1 MTGYNFKRYKFE
13 DNITFIR
20 DALETVPSLVEVSH
34 YRGVEY
40 VELPFSFD
48 IETSSWYNLNK
59 EKRGCMYCWQVGL
72 NGRWLLGRTWKEF
85 HDFINNLITILNL
98 SLDRRIICWVHNL
111 KYEFQFLQYKFT
123 WNDIFAIDAL
133 TPVQA
138 VADCGIEFRCS
149 YIQSGK
155 SLAKLGEDLTKY
167 KLPKLVGDLDYNKL
181 RHWKTELTE
190 KEMEY
195 CRNDVL
201 ILNGYIQELKDKGEK
216 ISNILLTKT
225 MYVRKDVRNRC
236 FYGDGKHKRNTKE
249 AKKYKQLM
257 KALTLEPDEYESV
270 HAAFAG
276 GFTHA
281 NARNANKTLLDV
293 TSWDFTSSY
302 PAVMLTEQFPMS
314 KGKKIEGYY
323 FLDDF
328 PFKSNCLYVFTVRF
342 KNIQIKEDA
351 PDTPISFS
359 KCSKISKFY
368 ELDNGRVWKASQLET
383 TITNIDLETIKAF
396 YDFDECVIFNAWE
409 YIKSYL
415 PLPIIQSVIKYYKNK
430 TTLKDVQGE
439 EEAYQLFKGFLNSIY
454 GMMVSNIL
462 HDNFTW
468 GELYGWTTEKLT
480 DLKDELQNYNDSN
493 QRFLSYV
500 WGVFITAY
508 ARRNLFS
515 GILAC
520 GEDYIYSDTDSIKI
534 LNSDDHKQYIDNYN
548 NMIIKKL
555 KTMCNTYKID
565 FKEVS
570 PYTIENEQKIIGL
583 WDFDG
588 HYKKFKTLGAK
599 RYIVLT
605 DKDELKITIAGVDKQ
620 KGAAYLKTKKDPFES
635 FTDQL
640 VIPKEYKD
648 EKGKKHEGSGK
659 KVLTYSNE
667 SYTEEVTDYKGITA
681 VVSESTWSHME
692 RVDFSLNMTDSYL
705 ELITYVQQKE
715 R

>member
-1 MTGYNFKRYKFE
+1 MTGYVFKRYDFK
-13 DNITFIR
+13 DNISFIR

-34 YRGVEY
+34 YRNVEY

-48 IETSSWYNLNK
+48 IETSSWYNLNN

-85 HDFINNLITILNL
+85 HDFCNNLITILNL
-98 SLDRRIICWVHNL
+98 NLDRRIICWVHNL

-167 KLPKLVGDLDYNKL
+167 KLPKLVGDLDYTKV
-181 RHWKTELTE
+181 RHWKTELSE

-225 MYVRKDVRNRC
+225 MYVRRDVRNRC

-249 AKKYKQLM
+249 SKKYFQLM

-302 PAVMLTEQFPMS
+302 PAVMLTEMFPMS

-342 KNIQIKEDA
+342 KNIKIKEDA

-359 KCSKISKFY
+359 KCSKISKYY
-368 ELDNGRVWKASQLET
+368 ELDNGRVWKGDELET
-383 TITNIDLETIKAF
+383 TITNIDLDTIRAF

-430 TTLKDVQGE
+430 TTLKDVKGE

-462 HDNFTW
+462 HPNFTW

-534 LNSDDHKQYIDNYN
+534 LNSDDHKDYIDNYN

-565 FKEVS
+565 FSEVS

-599 RYIVLT
+599 RYMVLT
-605 DKDELKITIAGVDKQ
+605 DKDELKITIAGVNK
-620 KGAAYLKTKKDPFES
+620 KTGAAYLKTKKDPFKS
-635 FTDQL
+635 FTDNL
-640 VIPKEYKD
+640 VIPKEY
-648 EKGKKHEGSGK
+648 SGK
-659 KVLTYSNE
+659 KTLTYSND

-692 RVDFSLNMTDSYL
+692 SVDFSLNMTDAYM

>member
-1 MTGYNFKRYKFE
+1 MTGYDFKRYKFE
-13 DNITFIR
+13 DNISFIR

-48 IETSSWYNLNK
+48 IETSSWYNLNN
-59 EKRGCMYCWQVGL
+59 EKSGCMYCWQVGL

-85 HDFINNLITILNL
+85 HDFCNNLITILNL
-98 SLDRRIICWVHNL
+98 NLDRRIICWVHNL

-181 RHWKTELTE
+181 RHWKSELTE

-225 MYVRKDVRNRC
+225 MYVRRDVRNRC

-281 NARNANKTLLDV
+281 NARNANKTLKDV

-302 PAVMLTEQFPMS
+302 PAVMLTEMFPMS
-314 KGKKIEGYY
+314 KGKKIEGFYL
-323 FLDDF
+323 LDDF

-342 KNIQIKEDA
+342 KNIIIKEDA

-359 KCSKISKFY
+359 KCSKISKYY
-368 ELDNGRVWKASQLET
+368 ELDNGRVWKSAELET
-383 TITNIDLETIKAF
+383 TITNIDLDTIRAF

-430 TTLKDVQGE
+430 TTLKDVKGE

-454 GMMVSNIL
+454 GMMVSNIVND
-462 HDNFTW
+462 HFTW

-480 DLKDELQNYNDSN
+480 DLKDELDKYNNSN

-534 LNSDDHKQYIDNYN
+534 LNSDDHKDYIDNYN

-565 FKEVS
+565 FKDVS

-588 HYKKFKTLGAK
+588 HYKKFKTVGSK
-599 RYIVLT
+599 RYMFLT
-605 DKDELKITIAGVDKQ
+605 DKDELNITISGVNK
-620 KGAAYLKTKKDPFES
+620 KTGAEYMKTKKDPFKS
-635 FTDQL
+635 FTDNL
-640 VIPKEYKD
+640 VIPKEY
-648 EKGKKHEGSGK
+648 SGK
-659 KVLTYSNE
+659 KVLTYSND
-667 SYTEEVTDYKGITA
+667 SYTEEVTDYNGITA
-681 VVSESTWSHME
+681 VVSESSWSHME
-692 RVDFSLNMTDSYL
+692 SVDFSLNMTDAYL

>member
-1 MTGYNFKRYKFE
+1 MTGYNFKRYDFKE
-13 DNITFIR
+13 NISFIR

-48 IETSSWYNLNK
+48 IETSSWYNLNN

-85 HDFINNLITILNL
+85 HDFCNNLITILNL
-98 SLDRRIICWVHNL
+98 NLDRRIICWVHNL
-111 KYEFQFLQYKFT
+111 KYEFQFLQYKFN
-123 WNDIFAIDAL
+123 WKDIFAIDAL

-167 KLPKLVGDLDYNKL
+167 KLPKLVGDLDYMKI

-201 ILNGYIQELKDKGEK
+201 ILNGYIQELKDKGES
-216 ISNILLTKT
+216 ISHILLTKT
-225 MYVRKDVRNRC
+225 MYVRRDVRNRC
-236 FYGDGKHKRNTKE
+236 FYGEGKHKRNTKE
-249 AKKYKQLM
+249 SKSYKKIM

-302 PAVMLTEQFPMS
+302 PAVMLTEMFPMS
-314 KGKKIEGYY
+314 KGKKIEGFY

-359 KCSKISKFY
+359 KCSKISKYY
-368 ELDNGRVWKASQLET
+368 ELDNGRVWKAYELEEK
-383 TITNIDLETIKAF
+383 ITNIDLETIKAF

-462 HDNFTW
+462 HPNFTW

-480 DLKDELQNYNDSN
+480 DLKDELDKYNNSN

-534 LNSDDHKQYIDNYN
+534 LSSSNHKDYIDNYN

-565 FKEVS
+565 FSEVS

-599 RYIVLT
+599 RYMVLT
-605 DKDELKITIAGVDKQ
+605 DKDELKITIAGVNKE
-620 KGAAYLKTKKDPFES
+620 KGAAYLKTKTDPFKS
-635 FTDQL
+635 FTDKL
-640 VIPKEYKD
+640 VIPKEY
-648 EKGKKHEGSGK
+648 SGK
-659 KVLTYSNE
+659 KTLTYSNE
-667 SYTEEVTDYKGITA
+667 SYTEEVTDYNGITA

-692 RVDFSLNMTDSYL
+692 SVDFSLNMTDSYM

>member
-1 MTGYNFKRYKFE
+1 MTGYVFKRYDFK
-13 DNITFIR
+13 DNISFIR

-34 YRGVEY
+34 YRNVEY

-48 IETSSWYNLNK
+48 IETSSWYNLNN

-85 HDFINNLITILNL
+85 HDFCNNLITILNL
-98 SLDRRIICWVHNL
+98 NLDRRIICWVHNL

-167 KLPKLVGDLDYNKL
+167 KLPKLVGDLDYTKV
-181 RHWKTELTE
+181 RHWKTELSE

-225 MYVRKDVRNRC
+225 MYVRRDVRNRC

-302 PAVMLTEQFPMS
+302 PAVMLTEMFPMS
-314 KGKKIEGYY
+314 KGKKIEGFY

-342 KNIQIKEDA
+342 KNIKIKEDA

-359 KCSKISKFY
+359 KCSKISKYY
-368 ELDNGRVWKASQLET
+368 ELDNGRVWKGDELET
-383 TITNIDLETIKAF
+383 TITNIDLDTIRAF

-430 TTLKDVQGE
+430 TTLKDVKGE

-462 HDNFTW
+462 HPNFTW

-534 LNSDDHKQYIDNYN
+534 LNSDDHKEYIDNYN

-565 FKEVS
+565 FSEVS

-599 RYIVLT
+599 RYMVLT
-605 DKDELKITIAGVDKQ
+605 DKDELKITIAGVNK
-620 KGAAYLKTKKDPFES
+620 KTGAAYLKTKKDPFKS
-635 FTDQL
+635 FTDNL
-640 VIPKEYKD
+640 VIPKEY
-648 EKGKKHEGSGK
+648 SGK
-659 KVLTYSNE
+659 KTLTYSND

-692 RVDFSLNMTDSYL
+692 SVDFSLNMTDAYM

>member
-1 MTGYNFKRYKFE
+1 MTGYNFKRYDFKE
-13 DNITFIR
+13 NISFIR
-20 DALETVPSLVEVSH
+20 DALETVPSLVETST

-48 IETSSWYNLNK
+48 IETSSWYNLNN

-167 KLPKLVGDLDYNKL
+167 KLPKLVGDVDYKKL
-181 RHWKTELTE
+181 RHWKTHLTD

-225 MYVRKDVRNRC
+225 MYVRRDVRNRC
-236 FYGDGKHKRNTKE
+236 YYGDGKHKRNTKE

-276 GFTHA
+276 GFNHA

-302 PAVMLTEQFPMS
+302 PAVMLTEMFPMS
-314 KGKKIEGYY
+314 KGEKVEGYY
-323 FLDDF
+323 FIDDF
-328 PFKSNCLYVFTVRF
+328 PYKSNCLYVFTVRF

-359 KCSKISKFY
+359 KCSKISKYY
-368 ELDNGRVWKASQLET
+368 ELDNGRVWKANELET
-383 TITNIDLETIKAF
+383 TITNIDLETIRAF
-396 YDFDECVIFNAWE
+396 YDFD
-409 YIKSYL
+409 
-415 PLPIIQSVIKYYKNK
+415 
-430 TTLKDVQGE
+430 
-439 EEAYQLFKGFLNSIY
+439 
-454 GMMVSNIL
+454 
-462 HDNFTW
+462 
-468 GELYGWTTEKLT
+468 
-480 DLKDELQNYNDSN
+480 
-493 QRFLSYV
+493 
-500 WGVFITAY
+500 
-508 ARRNLFS
+508 
-515 GILAC
+515 
-520 GEDYIYSDTDSIKI
+520 
-534 LNSDDHKQYIDNYN
+534 
-548 NMIIKKL
+548 
-555 KTMCNTYKID
+555 
-565 FKEVS
+565 
-570 PYTIENEQKIIGL
+570 
-583 WDFDG
+583 
-588 HYKKFKTLGAK
+588 
-599 RYIVLT
+599 
-605 DKDELKITIAGVDKQ
+605 
-620 KGAAYLKTKKDPFES
+620 
-635 FTDQL
+635 
-640 VIPKEYKD
+640 
-648 EKGKKHEGSGK
+648 
-659 KVLTYSNE
+659 
-667 SYTEEVTDYKGITA
+667 
-681 VVSESTWSHME
+681 
-692 RVDFSLNMTDSYL
+692 
-705 ELITYVQQKE
+705 
-715 R
+715 

>member
-1 MTGYNFKRYKFE
+1 
-13 DNITFIR
+13 
-20 DALETVPSLVEVSH
+20 
-34 YRGVEY
+34 
-40 VELPFSFD
+40 
-48 IETSSWYNLNK
+48 
-59 EKRGCMYCWQVGL
+59 
-72 NGRWLLGRTWKEF
+72 
-85 HDFINNLITILNL
+85 
-98 SLDRRIICWVHNL
+98 
-111 KYEFQFLQYKFT
+111 
-123 WNDIFAIDAL
+123 
-133 TPVQA
+133 
-138 VADCGIEFRCS
+138 
-149 YIQSGK
+149 
-155 SLAKLGEDLTKY
+155 
-167 KLPKLVGDLDYNKL
+167 
-181 RHWKTELTE
+181 
-190 KEMEY
+190 
-195 CRNDVL
+195 
-201 ILNGYIQELKDKGEK
+201 
-216 ISNILLTKT
+216 
-225 MYVRKDVRNRC
+225 
-236 FYGDGKHKRNTKE
+236 
-249 AKKYKQLM
+249 M

-302 PAVMLTEQFPMS
+302 PAVMLTERYPMS
-314 KGKKIEGYY
+314 KGKKIEGFY

-342 KNIQIKEDA
+342 KNIIIKEDA

-359 KCSKISKFY
+359 KCSKLSKYY
-368 ELDNGRVWKASQLET
+368 ELDNGRVWKADELQL
-383 TITNIDLETIKAF
+383 TITNIDLDTIRAF

-480 DLKDELQNYNDSN
+480 DLKDELDKYNNSN

-534 LNSDDHKQYIDNYN
+534 LNSDDHKDYIDNYN

-588 HYKKFKTLGAK
+588 HYKKFKTVGSK
-599 RYIVLT
+599 RYMFLT
-605 DKDELKITIAGVDKQ
+605 DKDELNITISGVNK
-620 KGAAYLKTKKDPFES
+620 KTGAEYMKTKKDPFKS
-635 FTDQL
+635 FTDNL
-640 VIPKEYKD
+640 VIPKEY
-648 EKGKKHEGSGK
+648 SGK
-659 KVLTYSNE
+659 KVLTYSND
-667 SYTEEVTDYKGITA
+667 SYTEEVTDYNGITA
-681 VVSESTWSHME
+681 VVSESSWSHME
-692 RVDFSLNMTDSYL
+692 SVDFSLNMTDAYL

>member
-1 MTGYNFKRYKFE
+1 MTGYDFKRYEYKE
-13 DNITFIR
+13 NISFIR
-20 DALETVPSLVEVSH
+20 DALETVPSLVETST
-34 YRGVEY
+34 YRNVEY

-48 IETSSWYNLNK
+48 IETSSWYNLNN

-98 SLDRRIICWVHNL
+98 NLDRRIICWVHNL

-167 KLPKLVGDLDYNKL
+167 KLPKLVGDLDYKKL
-181 RHWKTELTE
+181 RHWKTHLTD

-201 ILNGYIQELKDKGEK
+201 ILNGYIQELKDKGEN

-225 MYVRKDVRNRC
+225 MYVRRDVRNRC

-276 GFTHA
+276 GFNHA

-302 PAVMLTEQFPMS
+302 PAVMLTEMFPMS
-314 KGKKIEGYY
+314 KGEKIEGYY
-323 FLDDF
+323 FIDDF

-342 KNIQIKEDA
+342 KNIKVKEDA

-359 KCSKISKFY
+359 KCSKISKYY
-368 ELDNGRVWKASQLET
+368 ELDNGRVWKADELET
-383 TITNIDLETIKAF
+383 TITNIDLDTIRAF

-468 GELYGWTTEKLT
+468 GEMYGWTSEKLT
-480 DLKDELQNYNDSN
+480 DLKDELDKYNNSS

-534 LNSDDHKQYIDNYN
+534 LNSDEHKDYIEAYN
-548 NMIIKKL
+548 NMVIKKL
-555 KTMCNTYKID
+555 KAMCNTYKID
-565 FKEVS
+565 FSEVS

-599 RYIVLT
+599 RYMVLT
-605 DKDELKITIAGVDKQ
+605 YKDELKITIAGVNK
-620 KGAAYLKTKKDPFES
+620 KTGASYLKTLKDPFKS
-635 FTDQL
+635 FTDNL
-640 VIPKEYKD
+640 VIPKEY
-648 EKGKKHEGSGK
+648 SGK
-659 KVLTYSNE
+659 KTLTYSND
-667 SYTEEVTDYKGITA
+667 SYTEEVTDYNGITA

-692 RVDFSLNMTDSYL
+692 SVDFSLNMTDSYM

>member
-1 MTGYNFKRYKFE
+1 MTGYYLKRYDFK
-13 DNITFIR
+13 DNISFIR

-48 IETSSWYNLNK
+48 IETSSWYNLNN

-98 SLDRRIICWVHNL
+98 NLDRRIICWVHNL

-155 SLAKLGEDLTKY
+155 SLAKLGEDLTKF
-167 KLPKLVGDLDYNKL
+167 KLPKLVGDLDYTKI

-201 ILNGYIQELKDKGEK
+201 ILNGYIQELKDKGEN

-225 MYVRKDVRNRC
+225 MYVRRDVRNRC
-236 FYGDGKHKRNTKE
+236 FYGYGKHKRNTKE

-302 PAVMLTEQFPMS
+302 PAVMLTEMFPMS
-314 KGKKIEGYY
+314 KGKKIDGYY
-323 FLDDF
+323 FLEDF
-328 PFKSNCLYVFTVRF
+328 PFMPNCLYVFTVRF
-342 KNIQIKEDA
+342 KNIKIKEDA

-359 KCSKISKFY
+359 KCSKISKYY
-368 ELDNGRVWKASQLET
+368 ELDNGRVWKCDELET
-383 TITNIDLETIKAF
+383 TITNIDLDTIRAF

-462 HDNFTW
+462 HPNFTW

-480 DLKDELQNYNDSN
+480 DLKDELQNYNESN
-493 QRFLSYV
+493 NRFLSYV

-534 LNSDDHKQYIDNYN
+534 LNSDDHKDYIDNYN

-565 FKEVS
+565 FSDVS

-599 RYIVLT
+599 RYMVLT
-605 DKDELKITIAGVDKQ
+605 DKDELKITIAGVNK
-620 KGAAYLKTKKDPFES
+620 KTGAEYLKTKKDPFES
-635 FTDQL
+635 FTDEL
-640 VIPKEYKD
+640 VIPKEY
-648 EKGKKHEGSGK
+648 SGK
-659 KVLTYSNE
+659 KTLTYSND
-667 SYTEEVTDYKGITA
+667 SFTEEVTDYNGITA

-692 RVDFSLNMTDSYL
+692 SVDFSLNMTDAYM

>member
-1 MTGYNFKRYKFE
+1 MTGYDFKRYEYKE
-13 DNITFIR
+13 NISFIR

-48 IETSSWYNLNK
+48 IETSSWYNLNN

-98 SLDRRIICWVHNL
+98 NLDRRIICWVHNL

-123 WNDIFAIDAL
+123 WKDIFAIDAL

-167 KLPKLVGDLDYNKL
+167 KLPKLVGDLDYNKV
-181 RHWKTELTE
+181 RHWKTELTD

-225 MYVRKDVRNRC
+225 MYVRRDVRNRC

-323 FLDDF
+323 FIDDF

-342 KNIQIKEDA
+342 KNIKIKEDA

-368 ELDNGRVWKASQLET
+368 ELDNGRIWKATELEI
-383 TITNIDLETIKAF
+383 TITNIDLDTIKAF
-396 YDFDECVIFNAWE
+396 YDFDDCVIFNAWE

-430 TTLKDVQGE
+430 TTLKDVEGE

-534 LNSDDHKQYIDNYN
+534 LNSHEHTEYIEAYN
-548 NMIIKKL
+548 NIVIKKL
-555 KTMCNTYKID
+555 KAMCNTYKID
-565 FKEVS
+565 FSEVS

-599 RYIVLT
+599 RYMVLT
-605 DKDELKITIAGVDKQ
+605 DKDELKITIAGVNK
-620 KGAAYLKTKKDPFES
+620 KTGAAYLKTKKDPFKS
-635 FTDQL
+635 FTDKL
-640 VIPKEYKD
+640 VIPKEY
-648 EKGKKHEGSGK
+648 SGK
-659 KVLTYSNE
+659 KTLTYSNE
-667 SYTEEVTDYKGITA
+667 SYTEEVTDYNGITA

-692 RVDFSLNMTDSYL
+692 SVDFSLNMTDSYL

>member
-1 MTGYNFKRYKFE
+1 MTGYYLKRYDFK
-13 DNITFIR
+13 DNISFIR

-48 IETSSWYNLNK
+48 IETSSWYNLNN

-98 SLDRRIICWVHNL
+98 NLDRRIICWVHNL

-155 SLAKLGEDLTKY
+155 SLAKLGEDLTKF
-167 KLPKLVGDLDYNKL
+167 KLPKLVGDLDYTKI

-201 ILNGYIQELKDKGEK
+201 ILNGYIQELKDKGEN

-225 MYVRKDVRNRC
+225 MYVRRDVRNRC
-236 FYGDGKHKRNTKE
+236 FYGYGKHKRNTKE

-257 KALTLEPDEYESV
+257 KALTLEPDEYKSV

-302 PAVMLTEQFPMS
+302 PAVMLTEMFPMS

-328 PFKSNCLYVFTVRF
+328 PFMPNCLYVFTVRF
-342 KNIQIKEDA
+342 KNIQIKEEA

-359 KCSKISKFY
+359 KCSKISKYY
-368 ELDNGRVWKASQLET
+368 ELDNGRVWKCDELET
-383 TITNIDLETIKAF
+383 TITNIDLDTIRAF

-462 HDNFTW
+462 HPNFTW

-480 DLKDELQNYNDSN
+480 DLKDELQNYNESN
-493 QRFLSYV
+493 NRFLSYV

-534 LNSDDHKQYIDNYN
+534 LNSDDHKDYIDNYN

-565 FKEVS
+565 FSDVS

-599 RYIVLT
+599 RYMVLT
-605 DKDELKITIAGVDKQ
+605 DKDELKITIAGVNK
-620 KGAAYLKTKKDPFES
+620 KTGAEYLKTKKDPFES
-635 FTDQL
+635 FTDEL
-640 VIPKEYKD
+640 VIPKEY
-648 EKGKKHEGSGK
+648 SGK
-659 KVLTYSNE
+659 KTLTYSND
-667 SYTEEVTDYKGITA
+667 SFTEEVTDYNGITA

-692 RVDFSLNMTDSYL
+692 SVDFSLNMTDAYM

>member
-1 MTGYNFKRYKFE
+1 
-13 DNITFIR
+13 
-20 DALETVPSLVEVSH
+20 
-34 YRGVEY
+34 
-40 VELPFSFD
+40 
-48 IETSSWYNLNK
+48 
-59 EKRGCMYCWQVGL
+59 
-72 NGRWLLGRTWKEF
+72 
-85 HDFINNLITILNL
+85 
-98 SLDRRIICWVHNL
+98 
-111 KYEFQFLQYKFT
+111 
-123 WNDIFAIDAL
+123 
-133 TPVQA
+133 
-138 VADCGIEFRCS
+138 
-149 YIQSGK
+149 
-155 SLAKLGEDLTKY
+155 
-167 KLPKLVGDLDYNKL
+167 
-181 RHWKTELTE
+181 
-190 KEMEY
+190 MEY

-225 MYVRKDVRNRC
+225 MYVRRDVRNRC

-281 NARNANKTLLDV
+281 NARNANKTLKNV

-302 PAVMLTEQFPMS
+302 PAVMLTEMFPMS
-314 KGKKIEGYY
+314 KGKKIEGFY

-342 KNIQIKEDA
+342 KNIKIKEDA

-359 KCSKISKFY
+359 KCSKCSKYY
-368 ELDNGRVWKASQLET
+368 ELDNGRVWKADELET
-383 TITNIDLETIKAF
+383 TITNIDLDTIRAF

-468 GELYGWTTEKLT
+468 GEMYGWTTDKLT

-534 LNSDDHKQYIDNYN
+534 LNSDDHKDYIENYN

-565 FKEVS
+565 FKDVS

-588 HYKKFKTLGAK
+588 HYNKFKTLGAK
-599 RYIVLT
+599 RYMVLT
-605 DKDELKITIAGVDKQ
+605 DKDELKITIAGVNK
-620 KGAAYLKTKKDPFES
+620 KTGAAYLKTKKDPFKS
-635 FTDQL
+635 FTDNL
-640 VIPKEYKD
+640 VIPKDY
-648 EKGKKHEGSGK
+648 SGK
-659 KVLTYSNE
+659 KTLTYSNE
-667 SYTEEVTDYKGITA
+667 SYTEEVTDYNGITA

-692 RVDFSLNMTDSYL
+692 SVDFSLNMTDSYM

>member
-1 MTGYNFKRYKFE
+1 MTGYDFKRYKFE
-13 DNITFIR
+13 DNISFIR

-40 VELPFSFD
+40 VEIPFSFD
-48 IETSSWYNLNK
+48 IETSSWYNLNN

-98 SLDRRIICWVHNL
+98 NLDRRIICWVHNL

-167 KLPKLVGDLDYNKL
+167 KLPKLVGDLDYTKV

-225 MYVRKDVRNRC
+225 MYVRRDVRNRC

-249 AKKYKQLM
+249 AKKYKALM
-257 KALTLEPDEYESV
+257 KSLTLEPDEYESV

-281 NARNANKTLLDV
+281 NARKANKTLLDV

-302 PAVMLTEQFPMS
+302 PAVMLIVMFPMS
-314 KGKKIEGYY
+314 KGKRIEGYY

-328 PFKSNCLYVFTVRF
+328 PFKSNCLYVFTVRI

-359 KCSKISKFY
+359 KCCKISKSY
-368 ELDNGRVWKASQLET
+368 ELDNGRVWKADELET
-383 TITNIDLETIKAF
+383 TITNIDLDTIRAF

-534 LNSDDHKQYIDNYN
+534 LNSDDHKDYIDNYN

-565 FKEVS
+565 FSEVS

-599 RYIVLT
+599 RYMVLT
-605 DKDELKITIAGVDKQ
+605 DKDELKITIAGVNK
-620 KGAAYLKTKKDPFES
+620 KTGAEYLKTKKDPFKS
-635 FTDQL
+635 FTDNL
-640 VIPKEYKD
+640 VIPKEY
-648 EKGKKHEGSGK
+648 SGK
-659 KVLTYSNE
+659 KTLTYSND
-667 SYTEEVTDYKGITA
+667 SYTEELTDYKGITA

-692 RVDFSLNMTDSYL
+692 GVDFSLNMTDSYM

>member
-1 MTGYNFKRYKFE
+1 MTGYVFKRYDFK
-13 DNITFIR
+13 DNISFIR

-34 YRGVEY
+34 YRNVEY

-48 IETSSWYNLNK
+48 IETSSWYNLNN

-85 HDFINNLITILNL
+85 HDFCNNLITILNL
-98 SLDRRIICWVHNL
+98 NLDRRIICWVHNL

-138 VADCGIEFRCS
+138 VANCGIEFRCS

-167 KLPKLVGDLDYNKL
+167 KLPKLVGDLDYTKV
-181 RHWKTELTE
+181 RHWKTELSE

-225 MYVRKDVRNRC
+225 MYVRRDVRNRC

-249 AKKYKQLM
+249 AKKYKKLM

-302 PAVMLTEQFPMS
+302 PAVMLTEMFPMS

-359 KCSKISKFY
+359 KCSKISKYY
-368 ELDNGRVWKASQLET
+368 ELDNGRVWKGDELET
-383 TITNIDLETIKAF
+383 TITNIDLDTIRAF

-430 TTLKDVQGE
+430 TTLKDVKGE

-462 HDNFTW
+462 HPDFTW

-534 LNSDDHKQYIDNYN
+534 LNSDDHKEYIDNYN

-565 FKEVS
+565 FSEVS

-599 RYIVLT
+599 RYMVLT
-605 DKDELKITIAGVDKQ
+605 DKDELKITIAGVNK
-620 KGAAYLKTKKDPFES
+620 KTGAAYLKTKKDPFKS
-635 FTDQL
+635 FTDNL
-640 VIPKEYKD
+640 VIPKEY
-648 EKGKKHEGSGK
+648 SGK
-659 KVLTYSNE
+659 KTLTYSND

-692 RVDFSLNMTDSYL
+692 SVDFSLNMTDAYM